1 MNTAVKEKT
10 AKRAKKAIT
19 KVIIETPKAKK
30 SKKDTTYDNFQWYKN
45 VLVWTLNPIKLD

>member
-1 MNTAVKEKT
+1 MVCNLTYGSNYMNTAVKEKT

-30 SKKDTTYDNFQWYKN
+30 SKKEKQ
-45 VLVWTLNPIKLD
+45 